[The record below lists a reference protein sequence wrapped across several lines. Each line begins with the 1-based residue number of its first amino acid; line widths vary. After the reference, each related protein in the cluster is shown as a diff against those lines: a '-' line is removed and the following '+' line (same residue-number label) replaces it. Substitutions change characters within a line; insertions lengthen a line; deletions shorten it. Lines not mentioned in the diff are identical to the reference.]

1 MNYDDEEEQNEI
13 KNNILVKYKR
23 NAKYYNNQKLIF
35 VDKYFINP
43 NIYNIY
49 YIYKEEKQKS
59 IRNDIIQNG
68 RNNLYNNIES
78 KNKNNVYR
86 ESDGANFNFLIQST
100 ASTSTFNQFSNDR
113 QGFKKRNKGGNKDI
127 EKKKYF
133 KYYQF
138 GIVMLSI
145 IILLCQVACH
155 IAITNYNNNLGNK
168 NLALSIF
175 KNYYGIFNVIFN
187 SILSLS
193 CLTFE
198 SKGED
203 CSSIFKLFENY
214 YINITGN
221 NFINLSEFMI
231 NQNKFRAFSMNNVK
245 QQIMDIL
252 STSEDEN
259 LYNLVN
265 SKITVYSI
273 TQNITQNDVKLNL
286 KIQNNSFLDVL
297 NYMTTGYLVMTSNYE
312 YTNENVYIVNKIN
325 PKNLS
330 ISPFNHIK
338 VKAQLSQYQSYFYYI
353 VLNYKTFINSLD
365 IISIQLTIKT
375 SILGINSIR
384 LTFIFM
390 LVNLL
395 FYLLLHCSLF
405 LYIQQYFKLIANLFQ
420 DIQNKLNLKN
430 DNISVSEMFY
440 QKIEKLK
447 IIITLYKQ
455 DIYQAIVDLNF
466 IYDNY
471 KKLVEEKNRE
481 TAQYLKKEKYI
492 NESNNTINS
501 MEDKLKKMNIKY
513 IISVPENKRRII
525 YISISLFYSIIIT
538 ISLSYLWSSYYS
550 VYNRI
555 YTLIKSHGNLSNNLF
570 KLLNYYHLMIF
581 ENITIENINNFERY
595 NTSIGEDV
603 FSNIYKNIRDIY
615 DSKKYMDKLGGYNL
629 DNIDA
634 YYNYTCKSYY
644 ESLFRTDEYLRMSNI
659 KYKDFLIF
667 ACENSKIF
675 TTNNYKQI
683 FSILFEYIQI
693 GINEINDRSYKGL
706 INIVHGNHYPKTIV
720 FSLTVYNYALEILG
734 LQLQRKSYQ
743 KINSIKVNYVNISFI
758 IFYISSFIII
768 LIIIF
773 GYICNLNNNYN
784 KIYELKKIFK
794 ICNKSE

>member
-1 MNYDDEEEQNEI
+1 M
-13 KNNILVKYKR
+13 
-23 NAKYYNNQKLIF
+23 
-35 VDKYFINP
+35 
-43 NIYNIY
+43 
-49 YIYKEEKQKS
+49 
-59 IRNDIIQNG
+59 
-68 RNNLYNNIES
+68 
-78 KNKNNVYR
+78 
-86 ESDGANFNFLIQST
+86 
-100 ASTSTFNQFSNDR
+100 
-113 QGFKKRNKGGNKDI
+113 
-127 EKKKYF
+127 
-133 KYYQF
+133 
-138 GIVMLSI
+138 
-145 IILLCQVACH
+145 
-155 IAITNYNNNLGNK
+155 
-168 NLALSIF
+168 ALSIF
-175 KNYYGIFNVIFN
+175 KNYYGLFNALFN

-214 YINITGN
+214 YINTTGN
-221 NFINLSEFMI
+221 NFINITEFMV
-231 NQNKFRAFSMNNVK
+231 NQNKFTSLEINNVK
-245 QQIMDIL
+245 QQLMDTL
-252 STSEDEN
+252 STSDDEN
-259 LYNLVN
+259 LHNLVN

-286 KIQNNSFLDVL
+286 QIQNNSFLDVL

-338 VKAQLSQYQSYFYYI
+338 VKAQLSQYQIYFYYI
-353 VLNYKTFINSLD
+353 VLNFKTFIKTLD
-365 IISIQLTIKT
+365 MISIQLIIKT

-384 LTFIFM
+384 LTFFI
-390 LVNLL
+390 LLINLL
-395 FYLLLHCSLF
+395 FYLLLHSTLF
-405 LYIQQYFKLIANLFQ
+405 LYIQQYFKLIANLLQ

-471 KKLVEEKNRE
+471 KKFIEEKNRE
-481 TAQYLKKEKYI
+481 TAKYLRKEKYI
-492 NESNNTINS
+492 NESNTIINS
-501 MEDKLKKMNIKY
+501 MEDKLQKMNVKY
-513 IISVPENKRRII
+513 LIGVPENKRRII
-525 YISISLFYSIIIT
+525 YVLISLFCSIIII

-555 YTLIKSHGNLSNNLF
+555 NALIKSYGNLSTDLF
-570 KLLNYYHLMIF
+570 KLLNYYHLMIY
-581 ENITIENINNFERY
+581 ENITIEDINNFERY
-595 NTSIGEDV
+595 NTSNGEDV
-603 FSNIYKNIRDIY
+603 FSNIYKTIGDLY

-629 DNIDA
+629 ENIDA

-644 ESLFRTDEYLRMSNI
+644 ESLFRTDEFLRMSNI
-659 KYKDFLIF
+659 KYKDFLTF
-667 ACENSKIF
+667 VCENSKIF
-675 TTNNYKQI
+675 KTNNYRQM
-683 FSILFEYIQI
+683 FSILLEYIQI

-706 INIVHGNHYPKTIV
+706 INIVHGYYYPKTIV

-743 KINSIKVNYVNISFI
+743 KLNSIMVYYVNISFI
-758 IFYISSFIII
+758 IFYISSFIIV

-773 GYICNLNNNYN
+773 GYIWNLNNNYF
-784 KIYELKKIFK
+784 KIHELKKIFK
-794 ICNKSE
+794 ICNRNE